1 MTAYIT
7 PAWRDRPAA
16 LLTRHFF
23 LGLFDFGVLTQE
35 GSDAFIR
42 VLIGLFSLLLSLGF
56 LLVRMYLKKY
66 GALFMAA
73 TGIPYVQAMHADMA
87 LAIGLPMWIVAFVT
101 VLVSQSLFPDETDFR
116 VLTPLPLV
124 RPVVFG
130 AKLAALALFAGLF
143 TVTTHLAVTPLI
155 GLISAGRWAVA
166 ALPLSVLAFWAAGFG
181 ASIFSLLAVVAV
193 NGLLIVFLPR
203 GYVHGATAVTRSAM
217 IGALM
222 LALPGV
228 MALPAQGVRLAAHSP
243 LMLLVPPAWFLGVER
258 VLLGRADAYFT
269 QLAEIAATAFG
280 CVALIAAG
288 TYAILYRRFDRV
300 MLRSFTVSRRGARDF
315 TAATL
320 RRSAL
325 HQGVLVGVSA
335 CAVAVA
341 GNFLVRGGL
350 ERETAAGIPFVLI
363 FVLGFAARSAL
374 VLPVEPKANWIFRMT
389 EHRASRAGQLRPAE
403 RVITKFAVAL
413 PVALTLPLQWFVAG
427 PRALVS
433 AAITAAFGLLWAEIL
448 LHDWRRIPFTCSYM
462 PGKTTIAQTVAAG
475 LGILLTFGTIIGAIE
490 STSLRAASPAPGL
503 TIAAVLASAGL
514 LTRRRRRALWPDTPL
529 MFTDELPTDVNTFTL
544 RT

>member
-1 MTAYIT
+1 MTST
-7 PAWRDRPAA
+7 WRDRPAG

-23 LGLFDFGVLTQE
+23 AGLFDFGVLSQE
-35 GSDAFIR
+35 GSDSFVR
-42 VLIGLFSLLLSLGF
+42 VLIGVFALLLSLGF

-73 TGIPYVQAMHADMA
+73 TGVPYAQAMLADTT

-116 VLTPLPLV
+116 VLTPLPLA

-143 TVTTHLAVTPLI
+143 TVTTHLAVTPLVA
-155 GLISAGRWAVA
+155 LISAGRWAVA
-166 ALPLSVLAFWAAGFG
+166 ALPWSLAAFWAAGLG
-181 ASIFSLLAVVAV
+181 ASLFSLLAVVAI

-203 GYVHGATAVTRSAM
+203 GYVHGATSFTRSAM
-217 IGALM
+217 IGGLV
-222 LALPGV
+222 LALPV
-228 MALPAQGVRLAAHSP
+228 VFALPAQQLRLAAHSP
-243 LMLLVPPAWFLGVER
+243 LMLLGPPAWFLGVER
-258 VLLGRADAYFT
+258 VLLGRADVYLT
-269 QLAEIAATAFG
+269 RLADIAAVAFG
-280 CVALIAAG
+280 SVSLVAAG

-300 MLRSFTVSRRGARDF
+300 MLRSFTVSTRRAGDF

-335 CAVAVA
+335 CAIAVA
-341 GNFLVRGGL
+341 GNFLLRGGL

-363 FVLGFAARSAL
+363 FILGLAARSAL
-374 VLPVEPKANWIFRMT
+374 VLPVEPRANWIFRMT
-389 EHRASRAGQLRPAE
+389 EHDTSRAGQLRPAE
-403 RVITKFAVAL
+403 RVITRFAVTL

-427 PRALVS
+427 PRALV
-433 AAITAAFGLLWAEIL
+433 AAALTAAFGLLWAEIL
-448 LHDWRRIPFTCSYM
+448 LHDWRRIPFTCSYV
-462 PGKTTIAQTVAAG
+462 PGKTTVAQTVSAG

-490 STSLRAASPAPGL
+490 NTSLRAASPVPGL
-503 TIAAVLASAGL
+503 TTAAVLASAGL
-514 LTRRRRRALWPDTPL
+514 LARRRRRALWPDTPL
-529 MFTDELPTDVNTFTL
+529 MFTDELPTDVHTFSL